1 MHIRNERM
9 RQRKREEDKERD
21 KGVVTGGGREN
32 DREGEVF
39 PVSIALIILIS

>member
-21 KGVVTGGGREN
+21 KGVVTGGERMIGRE
-32 DREGEVF
+32 RCFLF
-39 PVSIALIILIS
+39 P